1 MGRGVERM
9 RILLE
14 IEVTYE
20 ERVSLECRAVEATGW
35 TPGPEARQVI
45 TCWPS
50 RVATGKGGPGYPEN

>member
-1 MGRGVERM
+1 M